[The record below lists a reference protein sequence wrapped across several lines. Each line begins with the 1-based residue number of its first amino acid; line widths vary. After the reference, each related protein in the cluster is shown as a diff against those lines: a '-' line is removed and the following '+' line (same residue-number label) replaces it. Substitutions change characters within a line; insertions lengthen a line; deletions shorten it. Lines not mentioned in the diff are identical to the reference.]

1 MARNRWKRQLGLA
14 VLLLAV
20 CGAAAC
26 GRKEDGSDGA
36 AKAETLKSMAQIKK
50 VSFRETFGQYFEVG
64 VIATEEE
71 ILYTCSKQ
79 DVLGKTEPEVI
90 SKSFGCGHDT
100 WWDLVS
106 IYSHNLVFDWKE
118 QEYYVNKCY
127 GQEPGQFEE
136 YPEVE
141 FLEEGDFFNIAGAN
155 SDLIQASPP
164 DYYGIDQNEKRF
176 RGDYSGHVEI
186 YINDEDTLY
195 TGRSYGSYGLPDEYG
210 EFRREFW
217 DLIIG
222 HTGLSDWRFELG
234 DWGRENLY
242 AKYPYMLG
250 EGEEREIR
258 YFSLLESYGG
268 KESALAVS
276 LVYDGGEQS
285 IRYRACSPPKTYSVD
300 RSGQPVLY
308 CGEQSLP
315 WEGVEA
321 VKNVSSV
328 PGVLAELIQR
338 YEVGSW
344 ENGVG
349 GTEYVRQG
357 GFYNIEN
364 AGLVEDTNE
373 RAFRSRYD
381 ALLHVVYTD
390 GEHVEI
396 QLENGGLPEAYND
409 FRDGLWDAMIP
420 YVNEDQEAE
429 VPDWRDFIDPWGK
442 EYMCIKYPYMK

>member
-1 MARNRWKRQLGLA
+1 MENNRWKKQVGLIL
-14 VLLLAV
+14 LLLAV

-26 GRKEDGSDGA
+26 GRIEDGFGEIE
-36 AKAETLKSMAQIKK
+36 KAVTLKSMTQVKK
-50 VSFRETFGQYFEVG
+50 VSFRETFGACFEVE
-64 VIATEEE
+64 VIATEDE
-71 ILYTCSKQ
+71 ILYRCSKQ
-79 DVLGKTEPEVI
+79 DVLGETEPEVTT
-90 SKSFGCGHDT
+90 KSFVCGHDT
-100 WWDLVS
+100 WWDLVMT
-106 IYSHNLVFDWKE
+106 YSHNYVFDWQE

-127 GQEPGQFEE
+127 GQEPGLFEE

-141 FLEEGDFFNIAGAN
+141 FLEAGDFFNIAGA
-155 SDLIQASPP
+155 SPDLIQASPP
-164 DYYGIDQNEKRF
+164 GYYGIDQNEKRF

-195 TGRSYGSYGLPDEYG
+195 TGRTYKSYGMPDEYS

-234 DWGRENLY
+234 NWGRENLY
-242 AKYPYMLG
+242 AKYPYML
-250 EGEEREIR
+250 GEEREIR

-285 IRYRACSPPKTYSVD
+285 IRYGVCSPPKTYSVD
-300 RSGQPVLY
+300 RAGQPVLY
-308 CGEQSLP
+308 SGEQSLH
-315 WEGVEA
+315 WKGVEA
-321 VKNVSSV
+321 VKNISSV
-328 PGVLAELIQR
+328 PGALVELIQR
-338 YEVGSW
+338 YEVDSW
-344 ENGVG
+344 EDGVD

-364 AGLVEDTNE
+364 AKLVEDTNE

-381 ALLHVVYTD
+381 ALIHVVYTD

-396 QLENGGLPEAYND
+396 QLENGRLPEAYND

>member
-1 MARNRWKRQLGLA
+1 MDNSSQKNGLRALG
-14 VLLLAV
+14 
-20 CGAAAC
+20 
-26 GRKEDGSDGA
+26 
-36 AKAETLKSMAQIKK
+36 
-50 VSFRETFGQYFEVG
+50 
-64 VIATEEE
+64 
-71 ILYTCSKQ
+71 
-79 DVLGKTEPEVI
+79 
-90 SKSFGCGHDT
+90 
-100 WWDLVS
+100 
-106 IYSHNLVFDWKE
+106 
-118 QEYYVNKCY
+118 
-127 GQEPGQFEE
+127 EE

-141 FLEEGDFFNIAGAN
+141 FLEEGDFFNIAGA
-155 SDLIQASPP
+155 SPDLIQASPP
-164 DYYGIDQNEKRF
+164 GYYGIDQNEKRF
-176 RGDYSGHVEI
+176 RGDYNGHVEI

-250 EGEEREIR
+250 EEREIR

-285 IRYRACSPPKTYSVD
+285 IRYRACSPPRTYSVD

-328 PGVLAELIQR
+328 PGALAELIQR

-344 ENGVG
+344 ENGAG
-349 GTEYVRQG
+349 GTAYVRQG

-364 AGLVEDTNE
+364 AGLVEDINE

-409 FRDGLWDAMIP
+409 FRDGLWDAMLP
-420 YVNEDQEAE
+420 YINEGQEE
-429 VPDWRDFIDPWGK
+429 KVPDWRDPIDRWGK

>member
-1 MARNRWKRQLGLA
+1 MARNRWKRQLGLT

-20 CGAAAC
+20 CGVAAC
-26 GRKEDGSDGA
+26 GRKEDGSDEA
-36 AKAETLKSMAQIKK
+36 AKAETLKDMTQIKK
-50 VSFRETFGQYFEVG
+50 VSFRETFGACFEVE
-64 VIATEEE
+64 VIATEDE
-71 ILYTCSKQ
+71 IKYRCSKQ
-79 DVLGKTEPEVI
+79 DVLGETEPEVTT
-90 SKSFGCGHDT
+90 KNFACGHDT
-100 WWDLVS
+100 WWDLVTA
-106 IYSHNLVFDWKE
+106 YNHNYVYDWQE

-127 GQEPGQFEE
+127 GQESGLFEE

-141 FLEEGDFFNIAGAN
+141 FLEAGDFFNIAGAN

-164 DYYGIDQNEKRF
+164 GYYGIDQNEKRF
-176 RGDYSGHVEI
+176 RGDYSGRVEI

-195 TGRSYGSYGLPDEYG
+195 TGSSYGSYGLPDEYG

-222 HTGLSDWRFELG
+222 HTGLSDWRLELG

-242 AKYPYMLG
+242 AKYPYML
-250 EGEEREIR
+250 GEEREIR

-285 IRYRACSPPKTYSVD
+285 IRYGVCSPPKTYSVD
-300 RSGQPVLY
+300 RAGQPVLY
-308 CGEQSLP
+308 SGEQSLH
-315 WEGVEA
+315 WKGVEA
-321 VKNVSSV
+321 VKNISSV
-328 PGVLAELIQR
+328 PGALVELIQR
-338 YEVGSW
+338 YEVDSW
-344 ENGVG
+344 EDGVD

-364 AGLVEDTNE
+364 ARLVEDTNE

-381 ALLHVVYTD
+381 ALIHVVYTD

-396 QLENGGLPEAYND
+396 QLENGRLPEAYND

-420 YVNEDQEAE
+420 YVNEGQDTE
-429 VPDWRDFIDPWGK
+429 VPDLRDYIDQWGK

>member
-1 MARNRWKRQLGLA
+1 MAKNRWKRQLGLT

-20 CGAAAC
+20 CGVAAC
-26 GRKEDGSDGA
+26 GRKEDGSDEA
-36 AKAETLKSMAQIKK
+36 AKAETLKDMTQIKK
-50 VSFRETFGQYFEVG
+50 VSFRETFGACFEVE
-64 VIATEEE
+64 VIATEDE
-71 ILYTCSKQ
+71 IRYRCSKQ
-79 DVLGKTEPEVI
+79 DVLGETEPEVTT
-90 SKSFGCGHDT
+90 KSFACGHDT
-100 WWDLVS
+100 WWDLVMT
-106 IYSHNLVFDWKE
+106 YSHNYVFDWQE

-127 GQEPGQFEE
+127 GQEPGLFEE

-141 FLEEGDFFNIAGAN
+141 FLEAGDFFNIAGA
-155 SDLIQASPP
+155 SPDLIQASPP
-164 DYYGIDQNEKRF
+164 SYYGIDQNEKKF

-186 YINDEDTLY
+186 YINDKDTLY
-195 TGRSYGSYGLPDEYG
+195 TGKTYKSYGLPDDYS

-234 DWGRENLY
+234 NWGRENLY
-242 AKYPYMLG
+242 AKYPYML
-250 EGEEREIR
+250 GEEREIR

-285 IRYRACSPPKTYSVD
+285 IRYGVCSPPKTYSVD
-300 RSGQPVLY
+300 RAGQPVLY
-308 CGEQSLP
+308 SGEQSLH
-315 WEGVEA
+315 WKGVEA
-321 VKNVSSV
+321 VKNISSV
-328 PGVLAELIQR
+328 PGALVELIQR
-338 YEVGSW
+338 YEVDSW
-344 ENGVG
+344 EDGVD

-364 AGLVEDTNE
+364 ARLVEDTNE

-381 ALLHVVYTD
+381 ALIHVVYTD

-396 QLENGGLPEAYND
+396 QLENGRLPEAYND

>member
-141 FLEEGDFFNIAGAN
+141 FLEEGDFFNIAGA
-155 SDLIQASPP
+155 SPDLIQASPP
-164 DYYGIDQNEKRF
+164 GYYGIDQNEKRF
-176 RGDYSGHVEI
+176 RGDYNGHVEI

-396 QLENGGLPEAYND
+396 QLENGRLLEAYND
-409 FRDGLWDAMIP
+409 FRDELWDAMIP
-420 YVNEDQEAE
+420 DINEGQEVK
-429 VPDWRDFIDPWGK
+429 VPDWRDSIDRWGK

>member
-127 GQEPGQFEE
+127 SQEPGQFEE

-141 FLEEGDFFNIAGAN
+141 FLEEGDFFNIAGA
-155 SDLIQASPP
+155 SPDLIQASPP
-164 DYYGIDQNEKRF
+164 GYYGIDQNEKRF
-176 RGDYSGHVEI
+176 RGDYNGHVEI

-222 HTGLSDWRFELG
+222 HTGLSDQRFELG

-242 AKYPYMLG
+242 AKYPYMLE

-285 IRYRACSPPKTYSVD
+285 IRYRACSPPRTYSVD
-300 RSGQPVLY
+300 RSGQPVFY

-328 PGVLAELIQR
+328 PGALAGLIQR

-344 ENGVG
+344 ENGTS
-349 GTEYVRQG
+349 GTAYVRQG

-396 QLENGGLPEAYND
+396 QLENGGLPID
-409 FRDGLWDAMIP
+409 TLDA
-420 YVNEDQEAE
+420 
-429 VPDWRDFIDPWGK
+429 RR
-442 EYMCIKYPYMK
+442 

>member
-1 MARNRWKRQLGLA
+1 MVKNRWKRQLGLT

-26 GRKEDGSDGA
+26 GRKEDGSDGT
-36 AKAETLKSMAQIKK
+36 AKAETLKSMTQIKK
-50 VSFRETFGQYFEVG
+50 VSFRETFGGCFEVE
-64 VIATEEE
+64 VIATEDE
-71 ILYTCSKQ
+71 ILYRCSKQ
-79 DVLGKTEPEVI
+79 DVLGETEPEVTT
-90 SKSFGCGHDT
+90 KSFACGHDT
-100 WWDLVS
+100 WWDLVTA
-106 IYSHNLVFDWKE
+106 YNHNYVYDWQE

-127 GQEPGQFEE
+127 GQEPGLFEE
-136 YPEVE
+136 YPEVG
-141 FLEEGDFFNIAGAN
+141 FLEAGDFFNIAGA
-155 SDLIQASPP
+155 SPDLIQANPP
-164 DYYGIDQNEKRF
+164 GYYGIDQNEKRF

-186 YINDEDTLY
+186 CINDEDTMY
-195 TGRSYGSYGLPDEYG
+195 IGRTYKSYGLPDEYS

-234 DWGRENLY
+234 NWGRESLY
-242 AKYPYMLG
+242 AKYPYML
-250 EGEEREIR
+250 GEEREIR

-285 IRYRACSPPKTYSVD
+285 IRYGVCSPPKTYSVD

-321 VKNVSSV
+321 VKKVSSV
-328 PGVLAELIQR
+328 PGTLAELIQR
-338 YEVGSW
+338 YEVDSW
-344 ENGVG
+344 EDGVD

-381 ALLHVVYTD
+381 ALIHVVYTD

-409 FRDGLWDAMIP
+409 FRDELWDAIIP
-420 YVNEDQEAE
+420 YVNEGQEAE
-429 VPDWRDFIDPWGK
+429 IPDWRESIDQWGK
-442 EYMCIKYPYMK
+442 EYMCIKYPYMQ

>member
-1 MARNRWKRQLGLA
+1 MAENRRKRQLGLII
-14 VLLLAV
+14 LLLAV

-26 GRKEDGSDGA
+26 GKKEDGSDGA
-36 AKAETLKSMAQIKK
+36 AKAETLKSMTQIKK
-50 VSFRETFGQYFEVG
+50 VSFRETFGACFEVE
-64 VIATEEE
+64 VIATEDE
-71 ILYTCSKQ
+71 IRYRCSKQ
-79 DVLGKTEPEVI
+79 DVLGETEPEVTT
-90 SKSFGCGHDT
+90 KSFACGHDT
-100 WWDLVS
+100 WWDLVMT
-106 IYSHNLVFDWKE
+106 YSHNYVFDWQE

-127 GQEPGQFEE
+127 GQEPGLFEE

-141 FLEEGDFFNIAGAN
+141 FLEAGDFFNIAGA
-155 SDLIQASPP
+155 SPDLIQASPP
-164 DYYGIDQNEKRF
+164 GYYGIDQNEKRF

-195 TGRSYGSYGLPDEYG
+195 TGRTYKSYGMPDEYS

-234 DWGRENLY
+234 NWGRENLY
-242 AKYPYMLG
+242 AKYPYML
-250 EGEEREIR
+250 GEEREIR

-285 IRYRACSPPKTYSVD
+285 IRYGVCSPPKTYSVD
-300 RSGQPVLY
+300 RAGQPVLY
-308 CGEQSLP
+308 SGEQSLH
-315 WEGVEA
+315 WKGVEA
-321 VKNVSSV
+321 VKNISSV
-328 PGVLAELIQR
+328 PGALVELIQR
-338 YEVGSW
+338 YEVDSW
-344 ENGVG
+344 EDGVD

-364 AGLVEDTNE
+364 AKLVEDTNE

-381 ALLHVVYTD
+381 ALIHVVYTD

-396 QLENGGLPEAYND
+396 QLENGRLPEAYND

>member
-1 MARNRWKRQLGLA
+1 MENNRWKKQVGLIL
-14 VLLLAV
+14 LLLAV

-26 GRKEDGSDGA
+26 GRIEDGFGEIE
-36 AKAETLKSMAQIKK
+36 KAVTLKSMTQVKK
-50 VSFRETFGQYFEVG
+50 VSFRETFGACFEVE
-64 VIATEEE
+64 VIATEDE
-71 ILYTCSKQ
+71 ILYRCSKQ
-79 DVLGKTEPEVI
+79 DVLGETEPEVTT
-90 SKSFGCGHDT
+90 KSFVCGHDT
-100 WWDLVS
+100 WWDLVMT
-106 IYSHNLVFDWKE
+106 YSHNYVFDWQE

-127 GQEPGQFEE
+127 GQEPGLFEE

-141 FLEEGDFFNIAGAN
+141 FLEAGDFFNIAGA
-155 SDLIQASPP
+155 SPDLIQASPP
-164 DYYGIDQNEKRF
+164 GYYGIDQNEKRF

-195 TGRSYGSYGLPDEYG
+195 TGRTYKSYGMPDEYS

-234 DWGRENLY
+234 NWGRENLY
-242 AKYPYMLG
+242 AKYPYML
-250 EGEEREIR
+250 GEEREIR

-285 IRYRACSPPKTYSVD
+285 IRYGVCSPPKTYSVD
-300 RSGQPVLY
+300 RAGQPVLY
-308 CGEQSLP
+308 SGEQSLH
-315 WEGVEA
+315 WKGVEA
-321 VKNVSSV
+321 VKNISSV
-328 PGVLAELIQR
+328 PGALVELIQR
-338 YEVGSW
+338 YEVDSW
-344 ENGVG
+344 EDGVD

-364 AGLVEDTNE
+364 ARLVEDTNE

-381 ALLHVVYTD
+381 ALIHVVYTD

-396 QLENGGLPEAYND
+396 QLENGRLPEAYND

>member
-106 IYSHNLVFDWKE
+106 IYSDNLVFDWKE

-141 FLEEGDFFNIAGAN
+141 FLEEGDFFNIAGA
-155 SDLIQASPP
+155 SPDLIQASPP
-164 DYYGIDQNEKRF
+164 GYYGIDQNEKRF
-176 RGDYSGHVEI
+176 RGDYNGHVEI

-234 DWGRENLY
+234 KWGRENLY

-321 VKNVSSV
+321 VKHVSSV

-364 AGLVEDTNE
+364 AGLVEDINE

-409 FRDGLWDAMIP
+409 FRDGLWDAMLP
-420 YVNEDQEAE
+420 YINEGQEE
-429 VPDWRDFIDPWGK
+429 KVPDWRDPIDRWGK

>member
-1 MARNRWKRQLGLA
+1 M
-14 VLLLAV
+14 
-20 CGAAAC
+20 
-26 GRKEDGSDGA
+26 
-36 AKAETLKSMAQIKK
+36 KSMTQIKK
-50 VSFRETFGQYFEVG
+50 VSFRETFGACFEVE
-64 VIATEEE
+64 VIATEDE
-71 ILYTCSKQ
+71 IRYRCSKQ
-79 DVLGKTEPEVI
+79 DVLGETEPEVTT
-90 SKSFGCGHDT
+90 KSFACGHDT
-100 WWDLVS
+100 WWDLVMT
-106 IYSHNLVFDWKE
+106 YSHNYVFDWQE

-127 GQEPGQFEE
+127 GQEPGLFEE

-141 FLEEGDFFNIAGAN
+141 FLEAGDFFNIAGA
-155 SDLIQASPP
+155 SPDLIQASPP
-164 DYYGIDQNEKRF
+164 SYYGIDQNEKKF

-186 YINDEDTLY
+186 YINDKDTLY
-195 TGRSYGSYGLPDEYG
+195 TGKTYKSYGLPDDYS

-234 DWGRENLY
+234 NWGRENLY
-242 AKYPYMLG
+242 AKYPYML
-250 EGEEREIR
+250 GEEREIR

-285 IRYRACSPPKTYSVD
+285 IRYGVCSPPKTYSVD
-300 RSGQPVLY
+300 RAGQPVLY
-308 CGEQSLP
+308 SGEQSLH
-315 WEGVEA
+315 WKGVEA
-321 VKNVSSV
+321 VKNISSV
-328 PGVLAELIQR
+328 PGALVELIQR
-338 YEVGSW
+338 YEVDSW
-344 ENGVG
+344 EDGVD

-364 AGLVEDTNE
+364 ARLVEDTNE

-381 ALLHVVYTD
+381 ALIHVVYTD

-396 QLENGGLPEAYND
+396 QLENGRLPEAYND

>member
-1 MARNRWKRQLGLA
+1 M
-14 VLLLAV
+14 
-20 CGAAAC
+20 
-26 GRKEDGSDGA
+26 
-36 AKAETLKSMAQIKK
+36 
-50 VSFRETFGQYFEVG
+50 
-64 VIATEEE
+64 
-71 ILYTCSKQ
+71 
-79 DVLGKTEPEVI
+79 
-90 SKSFGCGHDT
+90 
-100 WWDLVS
+100 
-106 IYSHNLVFDWKE
+106 
-118 QEYYVNKCY
+118 
-127 GQEPGQFEE
+127 
-136 YPEVE
+136 E
-141 FLEEGDFFNIAGAN
+141 FLEEGDFFNIAGA
-155 SDLIQASPP
+155 SPDLIQASPP
-164 DYYGIDQNEKRF
+164 GYYGIDQNEKRF
-176 RGDYSGHVEI
+176 RGDYNGHVEI

-234 DWGRENLY
+234 KWGRENMY

-250 EGEEREIR
+250 DGEEREIR

-321 VKNVSSV
+321 VKHVSSV
-328 PGVLAELIQR
+328 PGVLAGLIQR
-338 YEVGSW
+338 YEVGNW
-344 ENGVG
+344 ENGAG
-349 GTEYVRQG
+349 GTAYVRQG

-364 AGLVEDTNE
+364 AGLVEDINE

-409 FRDGLWDAMIP
+409 FRDGLWDAMLP
-420 YVNEDQEAE
+420 YINEGQDTE
-429 VPDWRDFIDPWGK
+429 VPDWRDYIDQWGK

>member
-106 IYSHNLVFDWKE
+106 IYSDNLVFDWKE

-141 FLEEGDFFNIAGAN
+141 FLEEGDFFNIAGA
-155 SDLIQASPP
+155 SPDLIQASPP
-164 DYYGIDQNEKRF
+164 GYYGIDQNEKRF
-176 RGDYSGHVEI
+176 RGDYNGHVEI

-396 QLENGGLPEAYND
+396 QLENGRLLEAYND
-409 FRDGLWDAMIP
+409 FRDELWDAMIP
-420 YVNEDQEAE
+420 DINEGQEVK
-429 VPDWRDFIDPWGK
+429 VPDWRDSIDRWGK

>member
-1 MARNRWKRQLGLA
+1 MAKNRWKRQLGLT

-20 CGAAAC
+20 CGVAAC
-26 GRKEDGSDGA
+26 GRKEDGSDEA
-36 AKAETLKSMAQIKK
+36 AKAETLKDMTQIKK
-50 VSFRETFGQYFEVG
+50 VSFRETFGACFEVE
-64 VIATEEE
+64 VIATEDE
-71 ILYTCSKQ
+71 IKYRCSKQ
-79 DVLGKTEPEVI
+79 DVLGETEPEVTT
-90 SKSFGCGHDT
+90 KNFACGHDT
-100 WWDLVS
+100 WWDLVTA
-106 IYSHNLVFDWKE
+106 YNHNYVYDWQE

-127 GQEPGQFEE
+127 GQESGLFEE

-141 FLEEGDFFNIAGAN
+141 FLEAGDFFNIAGAN

-164 DYYGIDQNEKRF
+164 GYYGIDQNEKKF

-186 YINDEDTLY
+186 YINDKDTLY
-195 TGRSYGSYGLPDEYG
+195 TGKTYKSYGLPDDYS

-234 DWGRENLY
+234 NWGRENLY
-242 AKYPYMLG
+242 AKYPYML
-250 EGEEREIR
+250 GEEREIR

-285 IRYRACSPPKTYSVD
+285 IRYGVCSPPKTYSVD
-300 RSGQPVLY
+300 RAGQPVLY
-308 CGEQSLP
+308 SGEQSLH
-315 WEGVEA
+315 WKGVEA
-321 VKNVSSV
+321 VKNISSV
-328 PGVLAELIQR
+328 PGALVELIQR
-338 YEVGSW
+338 YEVDSW
-344 ENGVG
+344 EDGVD

-364 AGLVEDTNE
+364 ARLVEDTNE

-381 ALLHVVYTD
+381 ALIHVVYTD

-396 QLENGGLPEAYND
+396 QLENGRLPEAYND

-420 YVNEDQEAE
+420 YVNEDREAE

>member
-1 MARNRWKRQLGLA
+1 MAKNRWKRQLGLT

-20 CGAAAC
+20 CGAVAC
-26 GRKEDGSDGA
+26 GRKEDGFDGA
-36 AKAETLKSMAQIKK
+36 AKAETLKDMTQIKK
-50 VSFRETFGQYFEVG
+50 VSFRETFGGCFEVE
-64 VIATEEE
+64 VIATEDE
-71 ILYTCSKQ
+71 ILYRCSKQ
-79 DVLGKTEPEVI
+79 DVLGETEPEVTT
-90 SKSFGCGHDT
+90 KSFACGHDT
-100 WWDLVS
+100 WWDLVTA
-106 IYSHNLVFDWKE
+106 YNHNYVYDWQE

-127 GQEPGQFEE
+127 GQEPGLFEE
-136 YPEVE
+136 YPEVG
-141 FLEEGDFFNIAGAN
+141 FLEEGDFFNIAGA
-155 SDLIQASPP
+155 SPDRIQANSSS
-164 DYYGIDQNEKRF
+164 YYGIDQNEKRF

-186 YINDEDTLY
+186 YINDEDTMY
-195 TGRSYGSYGLPDEYG
+195 IGRTYKSYGLPDEYS

-234 DWGRENLY
+234 NWGRENLY
-242 AKYPYMLG
+242 TKYPYMLG
-250 EGEEREIR
+250 EEKEIR

-285 IRYRACSPPKTYSVD
+285 IRYRACSPPRTYSVD

-328 PGVLAELIQR
+328 PGALAGLIQR

-344 ENGVG
+344 ENGAD

-364 AGLVEDTNE
+364 AGLVEDINE

-409 FRDGLWDAMIP
+409 FRDGLWDAMLPDI
-420 YVNEDQEAE
+420 NEGQEE
-429 VPDWRDFIDPWGK
+429 KVPDWRDYIDQWGK

>member
-1 MARNRWKRQLGLA
+1 MAENRRKRQLGLII
-14 VLLLAV
+14 LLLAV

-26 GRKEDGSDGA
+26 GKKEDGSDGA
-36 AKAETLKSMAQIKK
+36 AKAETLKSMTQIKK
-50 VSFRETFGQYFEVG
+50 VSFRETFGACFEVE
-64 VIATEEE
+64 VIATEDE
-71 ILYTCSKQ
+71 IRYRCSKQ
-79 DVLGKTEPEVI
+79 DVLGETEPEVTT
-90 SKSFGCGHDT
+90 KSFACGHDT
-100 WWDLVS
+100 WWDLVMT
-106 IYSHNLVFDWKE
+106 YSHNYVFDWQE

-127 GQEPGQFEE
+127 GQEPGLFEE

-141 FLEEGDFFNIAGAN
+141 FLEAGDFFNIAGA
-155 SDLIQASPP
+155 SPDLIQASPP
-164 DYYGIDQNEKRF
+164 SYYGIDQNEKKF

-186 YINDEDTLY
+186 YINDKDTLY
-195 TGRSYGSYGLPDEYG
+195 TGKTYKSYGLPDDYS

-234 DWGRENLY
+234 NWGRENLY
-242 AKYPYMLG
+242 AKYPYML
-250 EGEEREIR
+250 GEEREIR

-285 IRYRACSPPKTYSVD
+285 IRYGVCSPPKTYSVD
-300 RSGQPVLY
+300 RAGQPVLY
-308 CGEQSLP
+308 SGEQSLH
-315 WEGVEA
+315 WKGVEA
-321 VKNVSSV
+321 VKNISSV
-328 PGVLAELIQR
+328 PGALVELIQR
-338 YEVGSW
+338 YEVDSW
-344 ENGVG
+344 EDGVD

-364 AGLVEDTNE
+364 ARLVEDTNE

-381 ALLHVVYTD
+381 ALIHVVYTD

-396 QLENGGLPEAYND
+396 QLENGRLPEAYND

>member
-26 GRKEDGSDGA
+26 GRKEDGSDEA

-106 IYSHNLVFDWKE
+106 IYSDNLVFDWKE

-141 FLEEGDFFNIAGAN
+141 FLEEGDFFNIAGA
-155 SDLIQASPP
+155 SPDLIQASPP
-164 DYYGIDQNEKRF
+164 GYYGIDQNEKRF
-176 RGDYSGHVEI
+176 RGDYNGHVEI

-396 QLENGGLPEAYND
+396 QLENGRLLEAYND
-409 FRDGLWDAMIP
+409 FRDELWDAMIP
-420 YVNEDQEAE
+420 DINEGQEVK
-429 VPDWRDFIDPWGK
+429 VPDWRDSIDRWGK

>member
-1 MARNRWKRQLGLA
+1 MAKNRWKRQLGLT

-20 CGAAAC
+20 YGAAAC
-26 GRKEDGSDGA
+26 GRKEDGFDGA
-36 AKAETLKSMAQIKK
+36 AKAETLRSMTQIKK
-50 VSFRETFGQYFEVG
+50 VSFRETFGGCFEVE
-64 VIATEEE
+64 VIATEDE
-71 ILYTCSKQ
+71 ILYRCSKQ
-79 DVLGKTEPEVI
+79 DVLGETEPEVTT
-90 SKSFGCGHDT
+90 KSFACGHDT
-100 WWDLVS
+100 WWDLVMT
-106 IYSHNLVFDWKE
+106 YSHNYVFDWQE

-127 GQEPGQFEE
+127 GQEPGLFEE
-136 YPEVE
+136 YPEVG
-141 FLEEGDFFNIAGAN
+141 FLEAGDFFNIAGA
-155 SDLIQASPP
+155 SPDLIQATPP
-164 DYYGIDQNEKRF
+164 GYYGIDHNEKRF

-186 YINDEDTLY
+186 YINDEDTMY
-195 TGRSYGSYGLPDEYG
+195 TGRTYKSYGLPDEYS

-222 HTGLSDWRFELG
+222 HTGLSDWRFELEN
-234 DWGRENLY
+234 WGRENLY
-242 AKYPYMLG
+242 TKYPYML
-250 EGEEREIR
+250 GEEREIR

-285 IRYRACSPPKTYSVD
+285 IRYGVYSPPKTYSVD

-315 WEGVEA
+315 WEGVKA
-321 VKNVSSV
+321 VKKVSSV
-328 PGVLAELIQR
+328 PGTLMELIQK
-338 YEVGSW
+338 YEVNSW
-344 ENGVG
+344 EDGVN

-364 AGLVEDTNE
+364 AELVEDTNE

-381 ALLHVVYTD
+381 ALIHVVYTD

-409 FRDGLWDAMIP
+409 FRDELWDAIIP
-420 YVNEDQEAE
+420 YVNEGQEAE
-429 VPDWRDFIDPWGK
+429 IPDWRKSIDPWGK

>member
-1 MARNRWKRQLGLA
+1 MENNRWKKQVGLIL
-14 VLLLAV
+14 LLLAV

-26 GRKEDGSDGA
+26 GRIEDGFGEIE
-36 AKAETLKSMAQIKK
+36 KAVTLKSMTQVKK
-50 VSFRETFGQYFEVG
+50 VSFRETFGACFEVE
-64 VIATEEE
+64 VIATEDE
-71 ILYTCSKQ
+71 IKYRCSKQ
-79 DVLGKTEPEVI
+79 DVLGETEPEVTT
-90 SKSFGCGHDT
+90 KNFACGHDT
-100 WWDLVS
+100 WWDLVTA
-106 IYSHNLVFDWKE
+106 YNHNYVYDWQE

-127 GQEPGQFEE
+127 GQESGLFEE

-141 FLEEGDFFNIAGAN
+141 FLEAGDFFNIAGA
-155 SDLIQASPP
+155 SPDLIQASPP
-164 DYYGIDQNEKRF
+164 GYYGIDQNEKRF

-195 TGRSYGSYGLPDEYG
+195 TGRTYKSYGMPDEYS

-234 DWGRENLY
+234 NWGRENLY
-242 AKYPYMLG
+242 AKYPYML
-250 EGEEREIR
+250 GEEREIR

-285 IRYRACSPPKTYSVD
+285 IRYGVCSPPKTYSVD
-300 RSGQPVLY
+300 RAGQPVLY
-308 CGEQSLP
+308 SGEQSLH
-315 WEGVEA
+315 WKGVEA
-321 VKNVSSV
+321 VKNISSV
-328 PGVLAELIQR
+328 PGALVELIQR
-338 YEVGSW
+338 YEVDSW
-344 ENGVG
+344 EDGVD

-364 AGLVEDTNE
+364 AKLVEDTNE

-381 ALLHVVYTD
+381 ALIHVVYTD

-396 QLENGGLPEAYND
+396 QLENGRLPEAYND

>member
-141 FLEEGDFFNIAGAN
+141 FLEEGDFFNIAGA
-155 SDLIQASPP
+155 SPDLIQASPP
-164 DYYGIDQNEKRF
+164 GYYGIDQNEKRF
-176 RGDYSGHVEI
+176 RGDYNGHVEI

-396 QLENGGLPEAYND
+396 QLENGRLPEAYND
-409 FRDGLWDAMIP
+409 FRDELWDAMIP
-420 YVNEDQEAE
+420 DINEGQEVK
-429 VPDWRDFIDPWGK
+429 VPDWRDSIDRWGK